1 MSADNRQRGDRA
13 EIRRDRSMHEP
24 NRSVARYI
32 IDREES
38 RLRFGIRLV
47 AWKVQG
53 SFTDVDGWVDYDEE
67 RPDAMTADA
76 SVRVASIR
84 TGNQRRDE
92 HLLSPDFFDAD
103 RFPVIRFVGRRAT
116 DLGGGGLRLE
126 VDLTIRGA
134 TRRTSF
140 EIRRVVAG
148 RDDSG
153 RRSLG
158 FTATSRINRFDYGA
172 GGRTLLD
179 VGGIVVSRQVD
190 AEIQIFAV
198 RDP

>member
-1 MSADNRQRGDRA
+1 MN
-13 EIRRDRSMHEP
+13 EP
-24 NRSVARYI
+24 NRSAARYI

-38 RLRFGIRLV
+38 RIRFGIRLI

-53 SFTDVDGWVDYDEE
+53 TFTDVEGWVDYDEDHL
-67 RPDAMTADA
+67 DAMSANA

-84 TGNQRRDE
+84 TRNRKRDE
-92 HLLSPDFFDAD
+92 HLLSPDFFDVA

-116 DLGGGGLRLE
+116 DLGGGAVRLE
-126 VDLTIRGA
+126 VDLTIRDA
-134 TRRTSF
+134 TRPTWF
-140 EIRRVVAG
+140 EIRRIVAG
-148 RDDSG
+148 REDSG

-158 FTATSRINRFDYGA
+158 FTATSRIDRYDYGA

-179 VGGIVVSRQVD
+179 KAGIVVGREVE
-190 AEIQIFAV
+190 AEIRILAI

>member
-1 MSADNRQRGDRA
+1 MTQPNLSA
-13 EIRRDRSMHEP
+13 
-24 NRSVARYI
+24 ARYI

-38 RLRFGIRLV
+38 RIRFGIRLI

-53 SFTDVDGWVDYDEE
+53 TFNEVDGWVDYNEDH
-67 RPDAMTADA
+67 PDAMTADA
-76 SVRVASIR
+76 SVPVASIR
-84 TGNQRRDE
+84 TGSRQRDE
-92 HLLSPDFFDAD
+92 HLLSPGFFDVA

-116 DLGGGGLRLE
+116 DLGGGALRLD
-126 VDLTIRGA
+126 VDLTIRDA
-134 TRRTSF
+134 TRPTSF
-140 EIRRVVAG
+140 EIRKIVAG

-172 GGRTLLD
+172 GGRILLD
-179 VGGIVVSRQVD
+179 KGGIVVGREVE
-190 AEIQIFAV
+190 AEIRILAV